1 MPSKTRLEPDA
12 FQEALRALSTDE
24 VVLIDRATL
33 SADIWGHLCLL
44 MGRANNNKKQQRAC
58 FDLWNRK
65 QYQWQSIVNNILQ
78 VCASKF

>member
-1 MPSKTRLEPDA
+1 MPPKTRLEPDA

-24 VVLIDRATL
+24 VALLDRATL

-44 MGRANNNKKQQRAC
+44 MDRANNKKNQRAC

-65 QYQWQSIVNNILQ
+65 QYQWHSIVNNILQ